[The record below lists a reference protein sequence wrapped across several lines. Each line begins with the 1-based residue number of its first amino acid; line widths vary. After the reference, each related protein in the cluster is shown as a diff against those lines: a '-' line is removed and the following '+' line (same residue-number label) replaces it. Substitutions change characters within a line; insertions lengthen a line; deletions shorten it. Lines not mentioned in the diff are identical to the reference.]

1 VSAAPAALVTEHLQR
16 DAVLITGCSSG
27 IGEATAL
34 LLARGGMLVFANVR
48 RAEDGEALVREGGD
62 NLRPLVF
69 DVSDADGI
77 ERARATVAAEPG
89 IVLRAVVNNAGIG
102 SAGPLEILPL
112 DEIRKLMEVNYIG
125 PLAVTKAFLPLLHE
139 SRGRLINVTSIAGK
153 FAAPFGGAYAASKF
167 AYEAASDA
175 LRLELAPFGIRVIVV
190 EPGAIKTKFWE
201 RGSAAAEAM
210 AATLPA
216 GALVPY
222 QPYLERF
229 RAVVLD
235 SVQKAIAPERVAAT
249 IAKALVATRPR
260 ARYVV
265 GADARL
271 QLVLARLPEPVRD
284 AVVRRAL
291 GLGTSA

>member
-1 VSAAPAALVTEHLQR
+1 MSAAPAALVTEHLQR

-48 RAEDGEALVREGGD
+48 RAEDGEALAREAGD

-77 ERARATVAAEPG
+77 ERARAAVAAEPG

-112 DEIRKLMEVNYIG
+112 DEIRKLMEINYIA

-190 EPGAIKTKFWE
+190 EPGADQTDA
-201 RGSAAAEAM
+201 RMGHHALLLSDRAEADAKPELEIYADDVACAHGNTVGALDEEALFY
-210 AATLPA
+210 AASRGIGAQEARAMLIEAFVGEVIDRVGHA
-216 GALVPY
+216 GARDRLRR
-222 QPYLERF
+222 LAGEH
-229 RAVVLD
+229 LG
-235 SVQKAIAPERVAAT
+235 
-249 IAKALVATRPR
+249 
-260 ARYVV
+260 AR
-265 GADARL
+265 
-271 QLVLARLPEPVRD
+271 
-284 AVVRRAL
+284 
-291 GLGTSA
+291 S